1 MEDGSKGAHL
11 QNSSMAGGGG
21 GKRQLLGTTW
31 LSVGCGNV
39 VVELREA
46 SVFSTTPSP
55 DPNSER
61 SLSSENVTLGLKA
74 KQ

>member
-1 MEDGSKGAHL
+1 MEAREPISRTPAWL
-11 QNSSMAGGGG
+11 VGGGE
-21 GKRQLLGTTW
+21 RQLLGTTW

>member
-1 MEDGSKGAHL
+1 MEAREPISRTPAWL
-11 QNSSMAGGGG
+11 VGGG